1 MAWQYY
7 ISAGGTDTELS
18 GVNGHSL
25 AVSRRSAAVSTA
37 SWTVDVQPENAPL
50 WPYGTQIA
58 VLRKDG
64 ATVETLFQGK
74 ITNDQP
80 DAEADD
86 ESIPYQASDAWWDFE
101 GEVYRQSR
109 KIALLDG
116 MLHDALYGRAL
127 LGRAAGGTRL
137 SAAQII
143 SAAVAYGAAIGI
155 QIQSG
160 TIDAPVT
167 PPWFEVVAQTL
178 AEIVRVALLFQPDA
192 VPWIDHTT
200 TPPTLHVT
208 RRASMTAETLAYAGL
223 GKCRV
228 RAFPEQQISG
238 CEITYELSN
247 ARGRTVSVDSAGSTT
262 ALRCARFTI
271 PLEFLS
277 GSTGPVEEI
286 KVVALGDYTAL
297 SWWQTMFPWLP
308 DDAEITEATIMP
320 TPADGFDKI
329 LVSGQITSW
338 MQDEL
343 DLDAGEYT
351 VSCNAGATVDGRTFV
366 EKTLQR
372 RFKLTN
378 AVSKRYIGR
387 FQQSWTEPVPTGVA
401 AAFYAAMS
409 ALQYGG
415 TVRIEE
421 EECTAG
427 RTLMGKALNV
437 SGARAA
443 WATMRAAVIG
453 VDEDFDAGST
463 QVTLGPARHLAPQD
477 MVDLLRASRW
487 RHRAAPQ
494 NPDDGGVAAPAE
506 DEVDPF
512 EPEDTSA
519 ESPGKLSAL
528 VLTDEDVG
536 SINIDAADLDEG
548 EAIEVRECTFTDT
561 DGDPQTVKIMATA
574 AMSIG
579 GGGSGL
585 PTGTSDH
592 MLLRWNAT
600 NSAWEQ
606 IGGYEERDV
615 VLYARD
621 GILTGTI
628 LFKPAESGSYVNY
641 DSGDHRKLLQVVDSG
656 GSQDPQLLLDH
667 GHLADGGT

>member
-25 AVSRRSAAVSTA
+25 AVSRRAGAVSTA

-64 ATVETLFQGK
+64 ATAETLFQGK

-80 DAEADD
+80 AAEADD
-86 ESIPYQASDAWWDFE
+86 ESIPYQASDAWWDLE

-116 MLHDALYGRAL
+116 TLDDALYGRAL

-167 PPWFEVVAQTL
+167 PPWFEVVDKTL

-271 PLEFLS
+271 PLAFEP
-277 GSTGPVEEI
+277 GAPGPVEEI
-286 KVVALGDYTAL
+286 KTVALGDYSAL
-297 SWWQTMFPWLP
+297 SWWQRMFPWLP
-308 DDAEITEATIMP
+308 NDATVSVATI
-320 TPADGFDKI
+320 TPEPYVGFGNV
-329 LVSGQITSW
+329 LVSGQITDW
-338 MQDEL
+338 MKSEL
-343 DLDAGEYT
+343 DLDAYEHLFEAT
-351 VSCNAGATVDGRTFV
+351 VQVTVDGKTYT
-366 EKTLQR
+366 EKKLHR
-372 RFKLTN
+372 RLRLTN
-378 AVSKRYIGR
+378 AESRRYIGH
-387 FQQSWTEPVPTGVA
+387 FQPSWTEPAPSGVA

-409 ALQYGG
+409 PLQYGG
-415 TVRIEE
+415 SLTVEE
-421 EECTAG
+421 EECAAG
-427 RTLMGKALNV
+427 RALMGKAVNV

-443 WATMRAAVIG
+443 WATMAAAVAG
-453 VDEDFDAGST
+453 VDEDFDGGTTA
-463 QVTLGPARHLAPQD
+463 VTLGPARHLAPQD
-477 MVDLLRASRW
+477 MIDLLRASRW
-487 RHRAAPQ
+487 RHRAAPH
-494 NPDDGGVAAPAE
+494 NPDDGGVPAQDASE
-506 DEVDPF
+506 TDPF
-512 EPEDTSA
+512 APEDLPA

-528 VLTDEDVG
+528 DIVDDTKTVR
-536 SINIDAADLDEG
+536 IDASGIPAGATAQFREVALFAGSARVLCTDPANTGFDEEDITIYCAQFKLAGKLISKTVESVKTVYGITTLSIVPYTSADKYLPLQVTEPSTG
-548 EAIEVRECTFTDT
+548 TFTLVPD
-561 DGDPQTVKIMATA
+561 
-574 AMSIG
+574 
-579 GGGSGL
+579 
-585 PTGTSDH
+585 
-592 MLLRWNAT
+592 
-600 NSAWEQ
+600 
-606 IGGYEERDV
+606 
-615 VLYARD
+615 YARM
-621 GILTGTI
+621 
-628 LFKPAESGSYVNY
+628 ANGS
-641 DSGDHRKLLQVVDSG
+641 S
-656 GSQDPQLLLDH
+656 
-667 GHLADGGT
+667 